1 MTSYSAPAPMGP
13 PPTANS
19 WRPPALDR
27 APAHRGYESKPTN
40 LMAILSLMAAA
51 SAWVLTGPLGTIAAV
66 VLGFVALK
74 QIKQRDEGGR
84 ELVIMAL
91 VAAGVSVVLGTLLL
105 ISGIAML
112 SAL

>member
-1 MTSYSAPAPMGP
+1 MTWYPAPAPMGP

-19 WRPPALDR
+19 WRPPAVDR

-40 LMAILSLMAAA
+40 LMAILSLMAA
-51 SAWVLTGPLGTIAAV
+51 AWVLTGPLGTIAAV

-112 SAL
+112 SSL